1 MMLERLQL
9 SETLKT
15 LMARDQEELS
25 LLRFVLHCAQLIH
38 RAANTDLSL
47 GQSELAVVS
56 ASNGVG
62 ADVQNFLS
70 DISEDSKKYLY
81 GLVEALDIYQS
92 IYGRALSVQNMSL
105 TDRSIYEIKQIR
117 DMCLQDG
124 LKSIY

>member
-1 MMLERLQL
+1 MMLEKLQL
-9 SETLKT
+9 SEILKT

-25 LLRFVLHCAQLIH
+25 LLRFVVHCAQLMH

-70 DISEDSKKYLY
+70 DIPEDSKKYLY

-92 IYGRALSVQNMSL
+92 IYGRSLSVQNMSL
-105 TDRSIYEIKQIR
+105 TDRSIHEIKQIR

-124 LKSIY
+124 LRSIY